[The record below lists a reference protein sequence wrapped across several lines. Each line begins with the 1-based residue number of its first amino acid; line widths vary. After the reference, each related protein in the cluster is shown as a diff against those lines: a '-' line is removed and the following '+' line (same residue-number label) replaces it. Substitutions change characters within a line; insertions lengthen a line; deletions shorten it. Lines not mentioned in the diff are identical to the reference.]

1 MEQLLFTMM
10 KEGTFPIPAVLLR
23 SYKELGLTDLEMMLV
38 IQILGFQQE
47 GNEFPTIFELE
58 KRMSTEEMQL
68 VSTLQKLVQK
78 GILVIEDV
86 SENSGVR
93 AEAFRLDSLYW
104 KLAQYLALHHAESQ
118 PLNPEPPQDEVNL
131 YTVFEQEFARPLSP
145 IECETLA
152 MWQDQD
158 HYTSELIIAALR
170 EAVISGKLYFRYI
183 DRILF
188 EWQKNNI
195 RTSKQAREFS
205 LKFRKPQPL
214 SQTKKS
220 EPFPFFNWLEQD
232 SK

>member
-1 MEQLLFTMM
+1 MEQLLFAMM
-10 KEGTFPIPAVLLR
+10 KEGTLPIPGVLIR
-23 SYKELGLTDLEMMLV
+23 NYKELGLTDQEMMLV
-38 IQILGFQQE
+38 IHILGFQQE
-47 GNEFPTIFELE
+47 GNEFPTIFELRN
-58 KRMSTEEMQL
+58 RMSTEETQL
-68 VSTLQKLVQK
+68 ISMLQKLVQK
-78 GILVIEDV
+78 GFLVIEDV
-86 SENSGVR
+86 SENSGIR
-93 AEAFRLDSLYW
+93 SEAFRVDALYF
-104 KLAQYLALHHAESQ
+104 KLAQYLAEQHAAIQ
-118 PLNPEPPQDEVNL
+118 PAAAEPAREDVNL
-131 YTVFEQEFARPLSP
+131 YTVFEQEFGRPLSP

-195 RTSKQAREFS
+195 RTPKQAREFS

-214 SQTKKS
+214 PQTKKS
-220 EPFPFFNWLEQD
+220 EPFPFFNWLEHD